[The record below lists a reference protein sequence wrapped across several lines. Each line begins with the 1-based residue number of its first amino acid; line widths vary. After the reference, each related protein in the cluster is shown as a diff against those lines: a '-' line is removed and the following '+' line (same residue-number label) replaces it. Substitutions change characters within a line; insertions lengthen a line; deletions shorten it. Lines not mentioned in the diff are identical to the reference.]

1 MINLIPWTMDFS
13 KCGRKLKMC
22 GTMHCLANVP
32 LWTEFPLLHDLHS
45 VHMANHNRNC
55 RFYQN
60 LCSRHFNLIY
70 IFSIC
75 VRNILFVKFS
85 YIRYLFMHTLPFHTY
100 VTFSY
105 IRYLFQPHFLII
117 KAAITCAFYF
127 TIYYKKYLNFI
138 VILERSAIY
147 PIYY

>member
-100 VTFSY
+100 VTFSNPIFLSLKLPLHVRFISQFITKNTLTLLSYWSVLQY
-105 IRYLFQPHFLII
+105 IPSII
-117 KAAITCAFYF
+117 K
-127 TIYYKKYLNFI
+127 
-138 VILERSAIY
+138 
-147 PIYY
+147 